1 MPPKKR
7 VAPKK
12 TVSFS
17 DDENMMRARQLNS
30 KKHQADIYGPPVY
43 VKKSL
48 LTVPVHLIAL
58 LYYYIKLSEDFD
70 NVRLL
75 YGLIPMQIAYLA
87 AQFNRSTVYGH
98 KILRLKLSLVPIS
111 LGAALLLTLPCML
124 IIVLMG
130 APVRMLLKE
139 TWLLAAH
146 CCFLAFPAVYSVF
159 NCDFKV
165 GIFKKYYISIAIG
178 CWVSCIVIPL
188 DWDRDWQQWPTPL
201 IVGAYTGAFVGYSLC
216 PYL

>member
-1 MPPKKR
+1 MPPRMR

-17 DDENMMRARQLNS
+17 DDENMTRARQLNS
-30 KKHQADIYGPPVY
+30 KKHQTDIYGPPVY

-48 LTVPVHLIAL
+48 LTVPVHLVAL

-70 NVRLL
+70 DVRLL

-98 KILRLKLSLVPIS
+98 KILKLKLSLVPIS

-124 IIVLMG
+124 IIILMG
-130 APVRMLLKE
+130 APVRMLLRE

-165 GIFKKYYISIAIG
+165 GIFKKYFISIAIG
-178 CWVSCIVIPL
+178 CWISCIVIPL

-201 IVGAYTGAFVGYSLC
+201 IVGAYAGAFVGYSLC